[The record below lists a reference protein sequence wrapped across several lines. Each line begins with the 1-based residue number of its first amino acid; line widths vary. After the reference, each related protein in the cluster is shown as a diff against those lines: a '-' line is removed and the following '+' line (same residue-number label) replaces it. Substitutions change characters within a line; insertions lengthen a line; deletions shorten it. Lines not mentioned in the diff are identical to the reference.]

1 MVESNLKNLGVDL
14 FLDFITQAEEDFLL
28 KNINKSSCKS
38 TKGRNSIQRFGSSMP
53 YKSNMVSNKIPEYF
67 NSVLDKLI
75 QQNLLEKTPDSVS
88 VNEYFSGQSITPH
101 IDSKTSGKIIT
112 ILSLMNEATMV
123 FERNKEK
130 HSLLLPARSL
140 VQMKNEIR
148 EQWLHSIP
156 PVKNTRY
163 SIVFRCSES

>member
-1 MVESNLKNLGVDL
+1 
-14 FLDFITQAEEDFLL
+14 
-28 KNINKSSCKS
+28 
-38 TKGRNSIQRFGSSMP
+38 MP